1 MTQRREG
8 AKGQAK
14 FASGNE
20 SPFGERAGLVKYLTS
35 LQRFAALLLKVAL
48 DEVFDFAEDHFHHHR
63 LRAGPTTPETAKGGG
78 ENQNAREEDEHC
90 DGEDDAVLRLEDLAE
105 NGEAALD
112 DIDQEER
119 GAVDANPRAR
129 EHDNDGQPTCR

>member
-1 MTQRREG
+1 M
-8 AKGQAK
+8 
-14 FASGNE
+14 
-20 SPFGERAGLVKYLTS
+20 GLVKYLTS

-78 ENQNAREEDEHC
+78 ENQNSREEDEHC

-105 NGEAALD
+105 NGKAALD
-112 DIDQEER
+112 DIAMLVFFAGIMIFTTAFAPLRHET
-119 GAVDANPRAR
+119 GARTSNRMVAAFAAR
-129 EHDNDGQPTCR
+129 LR